1 MELQELAFMSINVVL
16 SFQTHSFE
24 KRDKTF
30 NLLKYTDKD
39 SDLFEP
45 LTQYLKANKNKY
57 RLLGVK
63 CNSLIKTEDF
73 RKQQLM
79 NYLNNPKK
87 VKE

>member
-1 MELQELAFMSINVVL
+1 MSINVVL

-39 SDLFEP
+39 LDLFDP
-45 LTQYLKANKNKY
+45 LIQYLKANKNKY

-63 CNSLIKTEDF
+63 CSSLIKTEDF
-73 RKQQLM
+73 RKQQLL